1 MSGPSLGV
9 VVARRAAQATRTMS
23 ASTQR
28 PRPRVPS
35 IGRSR
40 TGRTAASGSI
50 RAKRSRRCGSAR
62 TPSPIGRPSGGRV
75 APRRSR
81 RRGVVARP
89 RARRVTCAPRRRQR
103 RRRTGW
109 RARRRERRSAWRPEK
124 PTRRAASGSGR
135 MPRRTIS
142 EGPSGG
148 TAATGPGSRPS
159 SARATAISAKISR
172 WARTTCLP
180 HDARVTTAREHVD
193 DSTSPRS
200 PP

>member
-62 TPSPIGRPSGGRV
+62 RPSPIGRPSSWPV

-89 RARRVTCAPRRRQR
+89 RAPRRRQR
-103 RRRTGW
+103 RRRTGK
-109 RARRRERRSAWRPEK
+109 RARRGAWRRARRPSPIGRRRGRHVAPRRGRPRGVVACPRARGVVVRHVCAASQAKVSEVRSAAQRARPASEIVCAPASK
-124 PTRRAASGSGR
+124 AVRRHRVSRVCLRVA
-135 MPRRTIS
+135 
-142 EGPSGG
+142 GG
-148 TAATGPGSRPS
+148 L
-159 SARATAISAKISR
+159 
-172 WARTTCLP
+172 C
-180 HDARVTTAREHVD
+180 
-193 DSTSPRS
+193 
-200 PP
+200 